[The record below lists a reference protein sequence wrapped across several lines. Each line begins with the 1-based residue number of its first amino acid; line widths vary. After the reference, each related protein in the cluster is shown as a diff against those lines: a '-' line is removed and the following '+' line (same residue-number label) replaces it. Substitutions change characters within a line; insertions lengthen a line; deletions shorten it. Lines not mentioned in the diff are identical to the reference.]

1 MAANDP
7 WQGTAGGAA
16 MAHPNEVLTRKL
28 YEAFGKGDMEAVLA
42 LCHDDIVFHVP
53 GKAPFSGDHTK
64 SDFGEWMGQVMRISG
79 GTFREDILD
88 ILVSDDH
95 VLVLL
100 DHHFERNGRRV
111 QYCTAHLWE
120 VKDGRFSEW
129 RELPDD
135 QDEFTAAWS

>member
-1 MAANDP
+1 V
-7 WQGTAGGAA
+7 T
-16 MAHPNEVLTRKL
+16 HPNEDLTRKL
-28 YEAFGKGDMEAVLA
+28 YDAFGKGDMETVLGY
-42 LCHDDIVFHVP
+42 CDDDIVFHVP

-64 SDFGEWMGQVMRISG
+64 ASFGDWMGPVMQICS

-95 VLVLL
+95 VLVFL
-100 DHHFERNGRRV
+100 DHHFDKNGRPE
-111 QYCTAHLWE
+111 QYFTAHLWA